1 MIFNMKLATSSQIKE
16 IDKLSTNKYGIPS
29 LIRMEVAG
37 LKSFDIIKKEYNPKK
52 SLIVVGTG
60 NNGGDGLVIARYLL
74 LNNYECSIC
83 LLYTS
88 PSPRD

>member
-37 LKSFDIIKKEYNPKK
+37 LNSFDIIK
-52 SLIVVGTG
+52 
-60 NNGGDGLVIARYLL
+60 
-74 LNNYECSIC
+74 
-83 LLYTS
+83 
-88 PSPRD
+88 